1 MTDKKDIRRQL
12 WDSLDMISVKLWFFT
27 GIVLALFV
35 ALLPILKPIAGQQWL
50 ILILMESLYVSPF
63 FIFCLLRTCQ
73 IFQKAE
79 SYCFC
84 KAKLS
89 QPIAGRIR
97 NTVRFTV
104 VIEDAE
110 GNRFAVNTHS
120 VFSVRGSFLP
130 SLEDYI
136 NKTVTIAYNPETEMV
151 VVIG

>member
-1 MTDKKDIRRQL
+1 MTGKKDIRRQL
-12 WDSLDMISVKLWFFT
+12 WDSLDMAALKGWFLVGVILLIF
-27 GIVLALFV
+27 IAVLTW
-35 ALLPILKPIAGQQWL
+35 LKPIPGHRWTSL
-50 ILILMESLYVSPF
+50 FLMESLFVTPF

-79 SYCFC
+79 SYTFC

-89 QPIAGRIR
+89 QPIGGHFR
-97 NTVRFTV
+97 NSIRFTV

-110 GNRFAVNTHS
+110 GNRFAANTHS
-120 VFSVRGSFLP
+120 IFSVNGGFFP
-130 SLEDYI
+130 SLENYI